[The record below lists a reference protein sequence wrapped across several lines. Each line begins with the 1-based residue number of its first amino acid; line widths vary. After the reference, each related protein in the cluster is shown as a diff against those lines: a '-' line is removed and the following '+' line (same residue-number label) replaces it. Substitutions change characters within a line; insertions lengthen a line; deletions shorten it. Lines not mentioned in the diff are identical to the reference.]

1 MPVINTTSKNLST
14 YKTKMFRDV
23 VNLVQN
29 AITDVQ
35 ILAMRDAPKFVNIDK
50 KFTDKGLVGEVG
62 VMGGVNTKEFGDDG
76 LSGEVDKDDDSN
88 RNNIAAYIEFG
99 TGLSARE
106 ILAGYPK
113 WIQDIAYEFYVNG
126 QGTLQGK
133 PYLYNN
139 FLVIAEK
146 FKRDLKELVDGQS
159 NGD

>member
-23 VNLVQN
+23 VQLVEN

-50 KFTDKGLVGEVG
+50 KFTDKGLTGEVG
-62 VMGGVNTKEFGDDG
+62 VMGEMEGNH
-76 LSGEVDKDDDSN
+76 
-88 RNNIAAYIEFG
+88 IAAYIEFG

-106 ILAGYPK
+106 ILAHYPQ
-113 WIQDIAYEFYVNG
+113 WIKDIAYEFYING
-126 QGTLQGK
+126 QGKLQGK

-139 FLVIAEK
+139 FLAIAEK

>member
-23 VNLVQN
+23 VRLVEN

-35 ILAMRDAPKFVNIDK
+35 IMAMRDAPKFVNIDK
-50 KFTDKGLVGEVG
+50 KFTDKGLTGEVG
-62 VMGGVNTKEFGDDG
+62 VMGEMEGNH
-76 LSGEVDKDDDSN
+76 
-88 RNNIAAYIEFG
+88 IAAYIEFG
-99 TGLSARE
+99 TGLDAIR
-106 ILAGYPK
+106 ILAPYPQ
-113 WIQDIAYEFYVNG
+113 WIKDIAYEFYVNG

>member
-1 MPVINTTSKNLST
+1 MPVIKVINTTSKNLST

-23 VNLVQN
+23 VRLVEN

-50 KFTDKGLVGEVG
+50 KFTNKGLTGEVG
-62 VMGGVNTKEFGDDG
+62 VMGEMEGNH
-76 LSGEVDKDDDSN
+76 
-88 RNNIAAYIEFG
+88 IAAYIEFG

-106 ILAGYPK
+106 ILAPYPQWVK
-113 WIQDIAYEFYVNG
+113 DIAHEFYVNG
-126 QGTLQGK
+126 QGKLQGK

-139 FLVIAEK
+139 FLAIAEK

>member
-23 VNLVQN
+23 VRLVEN

-50 KFTDKGLVGEVG
+50 KFTDKGLTGEVG
-62 VMGGVNTKEFGDDG
+62 VMGEMEGNH
-76 LSGEVDKDDDSN
+76 
-88 RNNIAAYIEFG
+88 IAAYIEFG

-106 ILAGYPK
+106 ILAPYPQ
-113 WIQDIAYEFYVNG
+113 WIKDIAHEFYVNG
-126 QGTLQGK
+126 QGKLQGK

-146 FKRDLKELVDGQS
+146 FKRDLKKLVDGQS

>member
-23 VNLVQN
+23 VQLVEN

-35 ILAMRDAPKFVNIDK
+35 ILAMRDAPKFVSIDK
-50 KFTDKGLVGEVG
+50 KFTDKGLTGEVG
-62 VMGGVNTKEFGDDG
+62 VMGEMEGNH
-76 LSGEVDKDDDSN
+76 
-88 RNNIAAYIEFG
+88 IAAYIEFG

-106 ILAGYPK
+106 ILAPYPQ
-113 WIQDIAYEFYVNG
+113 WIKDIAHEFYVSG
-126 QGTLQGK
+126 QGKLKGK

>member
-1 MPVINTTSKNLST
+1 MPVVNTTSKNLST

-29 AITDVQ
+29 AITEVQ

-50 KFTDKGLVGEVG
+50 KFTDKGLTGEVG
-62 VMGGVNTKEFGDDG
+62 VMGEMEGNH
-76 LSGEVDKDDDSN
+76 
-88 RNNIAAYIEFG
+88 IAAYIEFG

>member
-50 KFTDKGLVGEVG
+50 KFTDKGLTGEVG
-62 VMGGVNTKEFGDDG
+62 VMGDMEGNH
-76 LSGEVDKDDDSN
+76 
-88 RNNIAAYIEFG
+88 IAAYIEFG

-106 ILAGYPK
+106 ILAPYPQ
-113 WIQDIAYEFYVNG
+113 WIKDIAHEFYVNG
-126 QGTLQGK
+126 QGTLEGK

-139 FLVIAEK
+139 FLIIAEK

>member
-14 YKTKMFRDV
+14 YKTQMFRDV

-50 KFTDKGLVGEVG
+50 KFTNKGLTGEVG
-62 VMGGVNTKEFGDDG
+62 VMGDMEGNH
-76 LSGEVDKDDDSN
+76 
-88 RNNIAAYIEFG
+88 IAAYIEFG

-106 ILAGYPK
+106 ILAPYPQ
-113 WIQDIAYEFYVNG
+113 WIKDIAHEFYVNG
-126 QGTLQGK
+126 QGKLQGK

-146 FKRDLKELVDGQS
+146 FKRELKELVDGQS

>member
-35 ILAMRDAPKFVNIDK
+35 VLAMRDAPKFVNIDK
-50 KFTDKGLVGEVG
+50 KFTDKGLTGEVG
-62 VMGGVNTKEFGDDG
+62 VMGEMEGNH
-76 LSGEVDKDDDSN
+76 
-88 RNNIAAYIEFG
+88 IAAYIEFG
-99 TGLSARE
+99 TGLSARD

-126 QGTLQGK
+126 QGTLKGK

-139 FLVIAEK
+139 FLVIEEK

>member
-29 AITDVQ
+29 AITEVQ

-76 LSGEVDKDDDSN
+76 LSGEVDKDDVLN

-99 TGLSARE
+99 TGLDAQR
-106 ILAGYPK
+106 ILAPYPQWVK
-113 WIQDIAYEFYVNG
+113 EIAYEFYVNG

>member
-35 ILAMRDAPKFVNIDK
+35 KAAMTDAIKASQSVDIESSSFINIDK
-50 KFTDKGLVGEVG
+50 EFTNKGLTGEVG
-62 VMGGVNTKEFGDDG
+62 VMGEMED
-76 LSGEVDKDDDSN
+76 N
-88 RNNIAAYIEFG
+88 RLAAYLEFG
-99 TGLSARE
+99 TGLSARD
-106 ILAGYPK
+106 ILAPYPQ
-113 WIQDIAYEFYVNG
+113 WIKDIAYEFWVTG
-126 QGTLQGK
+126 QGTLKGK

-146 FKRDLKELVDGQS
+146 FKKELKELVDGQS

>member
-23 VNLVQN
+23 VRLVEN

-50 KFTDKGLVGEVG
+50 KFTDKGLTGEVG
-62 VMGGVNTKEFGDDG
+62 VMGEMEGNH
-76 LSGEVDKDDDSN
+76 
-88 RNNIAAYIEFG
+88 IAAYIEFG

-113 WIQDIAYEFYVNG
+113 WIQEIAYEFYVNG

-159 NGD
+159 DGD

>member
-23 VNLVQN
+23 VQLVEN

-50 KFTDKGLVGEVG
+50 KFTDKGLTGEVG
-62 VMGGVNTKEFGDDG
+62 VMGEMEGNH
-76 LSGEVDKDDDSN
+76 
-88 RNNIAAYIEFG
+88 IAAYIEFG

-106 ILAGYPK
+106 ILAPYPQ
-113 WIQDIAYEFYVNG
+113 WIKDIAHEFYVNG
-126 QGTLQGK
+126 QGTLEGK

>member
-23 VNLVQN
+23 VRLVEN

-50 KFTDKGLVGEVG
+50 KFTNKGLTGEVG
-62 VMGGVNTKEFGDDG
+62 VMGEMEGNH
-76 LSGEVDKDDDSN
+76 
-88 RNNIAAYIEFG
+88 IAAYIEFG

-113 WIQDIAYEFYVNG
+113 WIQDIAYEFYVSG
-126 QGTLQGK
+126 QGKLKGK

>member
-1 MPVINTTSKNLST
+1 MTVINTTSKNLST

-23 VNLVQN
+23 VNLVEN

-50 KFTDKGLVGEVG
+50 KFTNKGLTGEVG
-62 VMGGVNTKEFGDDG
+62 VMGEMEGNH
-76 LSGEVDKDDDSN
+76 
-88 RNNIAAYIEFG
+88 IAAYIEFG

-106 ILAGYPK
+106 ILAPYPQ
-113 WIQDIAYEFYVNG
+113 WIKDIAHEFYVTG
-126 QGTLQGK
+126 QGKLKGK

-139 FLVIAEK
+139 FLAIAEK
-146 FKRDLKELVDGQS
+146 FKKELKELVDGQS

>member
-23 VNLVQN
+23 VRLVEN

-50 KFTDKGLVGEVG
+50 KFTDKGLTGEVG
-62 VMGGVNTKEFGDDG
+62 VMGEMEGNH
-76 LSGEVDKDDDSN
+76 
-88 RNNIAAYIEFG
+88 IAAYIEFG

-106 ILAGYPK
+106 ILAPYPQ
-113 WIQDIAYEFYVNG
+113 WIKDIAHEFYVSG
-126 QGTLQGK
+126 QGKLKGK

-146 FKRDLKELVDGQS
+146 FKRDLKELVDGQN

>member
-23 VNLVQN
+23 VQLVEN

-50 KFTDKGLVGEVG
+50 RFTDKGLTGEVG
-62 VMGGVNTKEFGDDG
+62 VMGEMEGNH
-76 LSGEVDKDDDSN
+76 
-88 RNNIAAYIEFG
+88 IAAYIEFG

-106 ILAGYPK
+106 ILAPYPQ
-113 WIQDIAYEFYVNG
+113 WIKDIAHEFYVNG
-126 QGTLQGK
+126 QGKLQGK

>member
-23 VNLVQN
+23 VQLVEN
-29 AITDVQ
+29 AITEVQ

-50 KFTDKGLVGEVG
+50 KFTNKGLTGEVG
-62 VMGGVNTKEFGDDG
+62 VMGEMEGNH
-76 LSGEVDKDDDSN
+76 
-88 RNNIAAYIEFG
+88 IAAYIEFG

-106 ILAGYPK
+106 ILAPYPQWVK
-113 WIQDIAYEFYVNG
+113 DIAYEFYVTG
-126 QGTLQGK
+126 QGKLKGK

>member
-23 VNLVQN
+23 VRLVEN

-50 KFTDKGLVGEVG
+50 KFTDKGLTGEVG
-62 VMGGVNTKEFGDDG
+62 VMGEMEGNH
-76 LSGEVDKDDDSN
+76 
-88 RNNIAAYIEFG
+88 IAAYIEFG

-106 ILAGYPK
+106 ILAPYPQWVK
-113 WIQDIAYEFYVNG
+113 DIAHEFYVNG
-126 QGTLQGK
+126 QGKLQGK

>member
-35 ILAMRDAPKFVNIDK
+35 VLAMRDAPKFVNIDK
-50 KFTDKGLVGEVG
+50 KFTDRGLTGEVG
-62 VMGGVNTKEFGDDG
+62 VMGEMEGNH
-76 LSGEVDKDDDSN
+76 
-88 RNNIAAYIEFG
+88 IAAYIEFG

-146 FKRDLKELVDGQS
+146 FKKELKELVDGQS

>member
-23 VNLVQN
+23 VRLVEN

-50 KFTDKGLVGEVG
+50 KFTDKGLTGEVG
-62 VMGGVNTKEFGDDG
+62 VMGEMEGNH
-76 LSGEVDKDDDSN
+76 
-88 RNNIAAYIEFG
+88 IAAYIEFG
-99 TGLSARE
+99 TGLDAVR
-106 ILAGYPK
+106 ILAPYPQ
-113 WIQDIAYEFYVNG
+113 WIKDIAYEFYVTG
-126 QGTLQGK
+126 RGTLQGK

-139 FLVIAEK
+139 FLVIEEK
-146 FKRDLKELVDGQS
+146 FKRDLKKLVDGQS

>member
-23 VNLVQN
+23 VQLVEN

-50 KFTDKGLVGEVG
+50 KFTDKGLTGEVG
-62 VMGGVNTKEFGDDG
+62 VMGEMEGNH
-76 LSGEVDKDDDSN
+76 
-88 RNNIAAYIEFG
+88 IAAYIEFG

-106 ILAGYPK
+106 ILAPYPQ
-113 WIQDIAYEFYVNG
+113 WIKDIAHEFYVNG
-126 QGTLQGK
+126 QGKLQGK

-139 FLVIAEK
+139 FLAISEK

>member
-1 MPVINTTSKNLST
+1 
-14 YKTKMFRDV
+14 MFRDV

-29 AITDVQ
+29 AITEVQ

-50 KFTDKGLVGEVG
+50 KFTNKGLTGEVG
-62 VMGGVNTKEFGDDG
+62 VMGGANTKEFGDDG
-76 LSGEVDKDDDSN
+76 LSGEVDKDDYSN

-99 TGLSARE
+99 TGLDAIR
-106 ILAGYPK
+106 ILAPYPQ
-113 WIQDIAYEFYVNG
+113 WIKDIAYEFYVNG

>member
-23 VNLVQN
+23 VQLVEN

-50 KFTDKGLVGEVG
+50 KFTDKGLTGEVG
-62 VMGGVNTKEFGDDG
+62 VMGEMEGNH
-76 LSGEVDKDDDSN
+76 
-88 RNNIAAYIEFG
+88 IAAYIEFG

-106 ILAGYPK
+106 ILAPYPQ
-113 WIQDIAYEFYVNG
+113 WIKDIAHEFYVSG
-126 QGTLQGK
+126 EGKLKGK

>member
-50 KFTDKGLVGEVG
+50 KFTDKGLTGEVG
-62 VMGGVNTKEFGDDG
+62 VMGEMEGNH
-76 LSGEVDKDDDSN
+76 
-88 RNNIAAYIEFG
+88 IAAYIEFG

>member
-1 MPVINTTSKNLST
+1 MPVINTTSKNLLT

-50 KFTDKGLVGEVG
+50 KFTDKGLTGEVG
-62 VMGGVNTKEFGDDG
+62 VMGEMEGNH
-76 LSGEVDKDDDSN
+76 
-88 RNNIAAYIEFG
+88 IAAYIEFG
-99 TGLSARE
+99 TGLSARD
-106 ILAGYPK
+106 ILEPYPQ
-113 WIQDIAYEFYVNG
+113 WIKDIAREFLVTG
-126 QGTLQGK
+126 RGTLQGK

-139 FLVIAEK
+139 FLDIAEK

>member
-1 MPVINTTSKNLST
+1 
-14 YKTKMFRDV
+14 MFRDV
-23 VNLVQN
+23 VRLVEN

-50 KFTDKGLVGEVG
+50 KFTNKGLTGEVG
-62 VMGGVNTKEFGDDG
+62 VMGEMEGNH
-76 LSGEVDKDDDSN
+76 
-88 RNNIAAYIEFG
+88 IAAYIEFG

-106 ILAGYPK
+106 ILAPYPQ
-113 WIQDIAYEFYVNG
+113 WIKDIAHEFYVSG
-126 QGTLQGK
+126 QGKLKGK

>member
-23 VNLVQN
+23 VQLVEN

-50 KFTDKGLVGEVG
+50 KFTNKGLTGEVG
-62 VMGGVNTKEFGDDG
+62 VMGEMEGNH
-76 LSGEVDKDDDSN
+76 
-88 RNNIAAYIEFG
+88 IAAYIEFG

-106 ILAGYPK
+106 ILAPYPQ
-113 WIQDIAYEFYVNG
+113 WIRDIAHEFYVTG
-126 QGTLQGK
+126 QGKLKGK

>member
-14 YKTKMFRDV
+14 YRTKMFRDV
-23 VNLVQN
+23 VQLVEN
-29 AITDVQ
+29 AITEVQ

-50 KFTDKGLVGEVG
+50 KFTNKGLTGEVG
-62 VMGGVNTKEFGDDG
+62 VMGEMEGNH
-76 LSGEVDKDDDSN
+76 
-88 RNNIAAYIEFG
+88 IAAYIEFG

-106 ILAGYPK
+106 ILAPYPQWVK
-113 WIQDIAYEFYVNG
+113 DIAYEFYVTG
-126 QGTLQGK
+126 QGKLKGK

-139 FLVIAEK
+139 FLAIAEK

>member
-23 VNLVQN
+23 VQLVEN
-29 AITDVQ
+29 AITEVQ
-35 ILAMRDAPKFVNIDK
+35 ILATRDAPKFVNIDK
-50 KFTDKGLVGEVG
+50 KFTNKGLTGEVG
-62 VMGGVNTKEFGDDG
+62 VMGEMEGNH
-76 LSGEVDKDDDSN
+76 
-88 RNNIAAYIEFG
+88 IAAYIEFG

-106 ILAGYPK
+106 ILAPYPQWVK
-113 WIQDIAYEFYVNG
+113 DIAYEFYVSG
-126 QGTLQGK
+126 QGKLKGK